1 VFEINSQELAIRN
14 DQALYILLH
23 TLASGIMVKLDM
35 KGYGVDVAVI
45 DLVGLKPYKISSS
58 ISTTIYILLKTY
70 KDKRKLTELPPLSS
84 PMPNDAIRGP

>member
-1 VFEINSQELAIRN
+1 MFEINSQELAIRN

-58 ISTTIYILLKTY
+58 ISTTIYILLKT
-70 KDKRKLTELPPLSS
+70 
-84 PMPNDAIRGP
+84 

>member
-1 VFEINSQELAIRN
+1 MFEINSQELAIRN